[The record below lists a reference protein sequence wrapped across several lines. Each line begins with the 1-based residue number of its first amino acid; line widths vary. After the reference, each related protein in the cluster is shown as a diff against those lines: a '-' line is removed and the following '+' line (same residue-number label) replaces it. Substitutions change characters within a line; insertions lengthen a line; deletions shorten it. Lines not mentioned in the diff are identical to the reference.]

1 MKHIKLSAIGSLVV
15 LVVFLLLLPSE
26 VAGQAIRIVFSGTID
41 LEAEG
46 DEVRE
51 TVDALLRVR
60 RHHFKVF
67 SVEGLTTD
75 DPPAVTLYHRR
86 RTDFS
91 QPPAFVP
98 NPINESEFVIY
109 NDVFFVL
116 QSSADDATLLTFDEG
131 RILLRYRRETFNPDG
146 TLRSVGYGLDGPGGT
161 GDFRLVLIR

>member
-1 MKHIKLSAIGSLVV
+1 MKKRIPMWV
-15 LVVFLLLLPSE
+15 LILFLVFLGP
-26 VAGQAIRIVFSGTID
+26 AYGQDSKGGVTRLVFSGTID

-51 TVDALLRVR
+51 TVDALGRLR

-67 SVEGLTTD
+67 PVADLTTD

-98 NPINESEFVIY
+98 NPINESEFVIH
-109 NDVFFVL
+109 NDLFL
-116 QSSADDATLLTFDEG
+116 TQSAINSANLLTFDEG
-131 RILLRYRRETFNPDG
+131 RILLRYRLERFDPDG
-146 TLRSVGYGLDGPGGT
+146 TLSFVGYGLDGPEGT
-161 GDFRLVLIR
+161 GDFRLVVIR